1 MSNIDNEPFF
11 IVPGGSSF
19 GAVHATQGE
28 FQVEAVHLDLT
39 SQKPGFQAMKRILD
53 IFISVIA
60 LVALAIPSVVIALLI
75 KRESDGPVLSTR
87 EVVGKNGRSFTLINF
102 RSTRTQTGRE
112 RLTWGALEDTDITTI
127 GDFLR
132 TTHMD
137 AIPQLINVLRGDMS
151 LVGPRPVREM
161 SYEKLEAE
169 IPGFSHRLY
178 VRPGIAGLAQINGG
192 LDLLPEEEIRYDVN
206 YINNGSLRLDARIIA
221 RAFVDMFTR

>member
-87 EVVGKNGRSFTLINF
+87 EMVGKNGRSFTLINF

-161 SYEKLEAE
+161 SYEKVRGGDPWFQSSAVCS
-169 IPGFSHRLY
+169 PGHCWPCSDQRWLGSAP
-178 VRPGIAGLAQINGG
+178 RGG
-192 LDLLPEEEIRYDVN
+192 DPL
-206 YINNGSLRLDARIIA
+206 
-221 RAFVDMFTR
+221 

>member
-161 SYEKLEAE
+161 SYE
-169 IPGFSHRLY
+169 R
-178 VRPGIAGLAQINGG
+178 R
-192 LDLLPEEEIRYDVN
+192 R
-206 YINNGSLRLDARIIA
+206 SLVSVIGCMFA
-221 RAFVDMFTR
+221 RALLALLRSTVAWICSPRRRSAMT